1 MVILHS
7 YVSLPEGMKA
17 KETRP
22 FGPDGA
28 HALKA
33 QTSSDTMN
41 RWPAASARVL
51 LEAEGT
57 LVGLFFR
64 SICNRISHGSVMVP
78 SGNQTRQ
85 REIHW
90 KSMINGRLDRGNS
103 WINGGVM
110 NIRTI
115 CSKRINGGF
124 NNGITSEVRYN
135 LSNLYI
141 PIIYCMCLILNID
154 G

>member
-1 MVILHS
+1 ML
-7 YVSLPEGMKA
+7 
-17 KETRP
+17 R
-22 FGPDGA
+22 
-28 HALKA
+28 
-33 QTSSDTMN
+33 
-41 RWPAASARVL
+41 
-51 LEAEGT
+51 EAEGT